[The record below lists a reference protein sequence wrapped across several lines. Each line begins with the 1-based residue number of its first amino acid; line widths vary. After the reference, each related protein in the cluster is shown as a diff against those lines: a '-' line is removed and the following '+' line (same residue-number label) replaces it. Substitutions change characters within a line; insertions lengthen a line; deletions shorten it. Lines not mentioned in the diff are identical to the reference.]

1 MRILL
6 IGFGAMGG
14 GLLKGWKP
22 FYDVTIVDPFK
33 QDCAK
38 SVEELPANYC
48 PDVAIIAVKP
58 QVLDKVLP
66 AYAKFADTLFI
77 SIAAGVRLEHYT
89 EWLGAQARVIRM
101 MPNLPAMVGES
112 ASAYVLNKNCA
123 HADEK
128 TAIELFEK
136 VGIVEKLNNQDQF
149 DAVTA
154 LSGSGPAY
162 VYYLCECLEQA
173 AIELGLDSVFAKR
186 FARQTIMGAAATL
199 KELPDEAAQLRANV
213 TSKGGTTQAALEVLM
228 KDNQLQTLF
237 SKALEAAK
245 NRALELAKSL

>member
-6 IGFGAMGG
+6 IGFGARGG

-77 SIAAGVRLEHYT
+77 SIAAGITIAAMEARLPPTTKGIFVKKLSVSSTMGAGVR
-89 EWLGAQARVIRM
+89 ID
-101 MPNLPAMVGES
+101 S
-112 ASAYVLNKNCA
+112 ASLV
-123 HADEK
+123 
-128 TAIELFEK
+128 
-136 VGIVEKLNNQDQF
+136 
-149 DAVTA
+149 
-154 LSGSGPAY
+154 
-162 VYYLCECLEQA
+162 
-173 AIELGLDSVFAKR
+173 
-186 FARQTIMGAAATL
+186 
-199 KELPDEAAQLRANV
+199 
-213 TSKGGTTQAALEVLM
+213 
-228 KDNQLQTLF
+228 
-237 SKALEAAK
+237 
-245 NRALELAKSL
+245 